1 MSVDTAT
8 VAKIA
13 ALARIKVTESEL
25 AAMVPELNGIL
36 AWVEQLGEV
45 DVTGVEP
52 MTAVIENHLRL
63 RDDASLPQGAYP
75 GDAGLDLVACERV
88 ELGPGERG
96 VVSTGIAV
104 AIPEGYAGLVI
115 PRSGLA
121 LEHGISLVN
130 TPGLIDSG
138 YRGELRV
145 IALNTDRDR
154 SFTVEA
160 GMRIAQLVVTP
171 VPEVDVVVLDE
182 LPETVRGAAG
192 FGSSGA

>member
-1 MSVDTAT
+1 MIELPVTLLRAH
-8 VAKIA
+8 A
-13 ALARIKVTESEL
+13 AV
-25 AAMVPELNGIL
+25 
-36 AWVEQLGEV
+36 
-45 DVTGVEP
+45 
-52 MTAVIENHLRL
+52 
-63 RDDASLPQGAYP
+63 PQGAYP

-88 ELGPGERG
+88 ELAPGER
-96 VVSTGIAV
+96 VIVPTGIAV

-121 LEHGISLVN
+121 LDHGISLVN

-138 YRGELRV
+138 YRGEVRV
-145 IALNTDRDR
+145 IALNTDRER
-154 SFTVEA
+154 PFTVEA

-192 FGSSGA
+192 FGSSGT